1 MIRINLL
8 PADARRARSLSMD
21 KVPRSPLIALAAAFL
36 LLLPVGLLGLKAA
49 DQARLKRLSAILQTL
64 APKKQEADRL
74 TIEADALREQQR
86 LIDQLNQR
94 RSHWAQRLNALSDAV
109 PDGIWLTDLIVEPQR
124 SISLK
129 GDAIAQGGEEMV
141 QIGRLLQDLKGSP
154 AFAGVLTQLEIESI
168 NSKQDGTIELAEFSL
183 NGKLTESAP

>member
-74 TIEADALREQQR
+74 KVEADALREQQR

-124 SISLK
+124 SITLK
-129 GDAIAQGGEEMV
+129 GDSIAQSGEEMV